1 MDNKE
6 FEKRLEQIKMFKEV
20 PISVDE
26 KIQKA
31 FERIEE
37 NEKIEKEVKKQ
48 RSKFNFSR
56 VLSLAASF
64 VMAIFLAGNGVAYAK
79 GEPNIYSW
87 VLEKIGIQKEY
98 EEIRNEINQTV
109 ESDGIEIKLIDLG
122 YDANSLILGFEIK
135 DNGGKFAFLN
145 SVSEEFL
152 KENGFDNKDEYKK
165 TMYRSILFNEY
176 YEIFTVNNET
186 KVLGATREITDGEAT
201 TKFSDMIDQ
210 SFEVENIIE
219 QISEKSYVLYKVIDI
234 SNDVET
240 HEQIT
245 GINIYIDGIHSNQK
259 FDNGVET
266 IDSNG
271 DWYFQIKNLT
281 NVENEY
287 TQHLIM
293 FEEQID
299 EVLKINAIEI
309 KNSKV
314 FDIMRFDCN
323 ITTIKDGYK
332 IARDDVLYYSKII
345 DEENN
350 VIGEIED
357 ASLGFYYRTKNLEIN
372 KEYKLLIYKV
382 YIGENEDYNY
392 DKYLEG
398 KLEPMYTK
406 TFRLSE
412 ENKLIKTYKFTD
424 EIVYRVWQGDAEVEY
439 KIKKIIIENYTNSS
453 IVKYKCN
460 KSEYGYEDITV
471 MRIINENN
479 EIKCEFNC
487 IVYEDSEC
495 INLMEEGNYKI
506 KIYKYKPDYTKYDPG
521 YEEPVY
527 SEEDLELVATAEFE
541 LR

>member
-6 FEKRLEQIKMFKEV
+6 FENKLEQIKTFKEV

-31 FERIEE
+31 FEKIEE
-37 NEKIEKEVKKQ
+37 NEKLEKELKKQ

-98 EEIRNEINQTV
+98 EEIKTNINQTI

-122 YDANSLILGFEIK
+122 YDANSLIIGFEIK
-135 DNGGKFAFLN
+135 DNGGKFKYLN

-152 KENGFDNKDEYKK
+152 REHGFNNKYEYIK

-176 YEIFTVNNET
+176 YEIFTDNNET
-186 KVLGATREITDGEAT
+186 RVLGYTQDINDGQATI
-201 TKFSDMIDQ
+201 KFSDMIGKR
-210 SFEVENIIE
+210 FEAENIME
-219 QISEKSYVLYKVIDI
+219 QISENSYILYKVIDI
-234 SNDVET
+234 SDVIET
-240 HEQIT
+240 DEQIT

-259 FDNGVET
+259 FDNGVDT

-271 DWYFQIKNLT
+271 DWYFKVENLT
-281 NVENEY
+281 KVENEY

-293 FEEQID
+293 IEEQID

-314 FDIMRFDCN
+314 FDIIRFD
-323 ITTIKDGYK
+323 TDVTVVKDGYK
-332 IARDDVLYYSKII
+332 IARDDVLYYSKLV
-345 DEENN
+345 DKENN
-350 VIGEIED
+350 VIGEVED
-357 ASLGFYYRTKNLEIN
+357 TSLSFCYRINNLDIN
-372 KEYKLLIYKV
+372 KEYRLEIYKV
-382 YIGENEDYNY
+382 FIGEDKDYNY

-398 KLEPMYTK
+398 NLEPIYMK
-406 TFRLSE
+406 KIMLSE
-412 ENKLIKTYKFTD
+412 KNKLSNIYKFD
-424 EIVYRVWQGDAEVEY
+424 KEIVYGTNKFGEEFKVRR
-439 KIKKIIIENYTNSS
+439 IIIENYNSS
-453 IVKYKCN
+453 SIIKFQTD
-460 KSEYGYEDITV
+460 SSIAGYENLI
-471 MRIINENN
+471 RIVDENS
-479 EIKCEFNC
+479 EIKCEINC
-487 IVYEDSEC
+487 IAIDSSKFVNLLEKGRYFINIYEY
-495 INLMEEGNYKI
+495 I
-506 KIYKYKPDYTKYDPG
+506 PDYTKYDPG

-527 SEEDLELVATAEFE
+527 SEEDLKLKATTEIELK
-541 LR
+541 